1 MNTNTPHTL
10 LSPSSVESSSNSV
23 KERTA
28 KLQHL
33 TPRQIV
39 AELDKY
45 IIGQHAAKKSVAIAL
60 RNRWRRQQ
68 VSGAMRDEIMPN
80 NIIMIGP
87 TGVGKTEIARRL
99 AKLAGAPFV
108 KVEATK
114 FTEVGYVGRDVE
126 SMIRDL
132 AEIAIAM
139 VRAEKRVEVEAA
151 AKKAAEAR
159 ILDILIPPQVR
170 RAGSF
175 GFDNGED
182 EIIENAATREKFLE
196 QLQRGDLEDRMI
208 ELDVTVD
215 SLPSMQVLGPI
226 GLDDMGINLK
236 DMFGSMMPQ
245 RSKKRKLT
253 VAEARIILEQE
264 EAEKLIDMEAVAQ
277 EAIARAENSG
287 IVFIDEIDK
296 VASPAGSGTG
306 PDVSRSGVQRD
317 LLPIVEGSTVSTK
330 YGSVKTDHILF
341 IASGAFHVAKPAD
354 LIPELQGRFPIRVE
368 LESLLEEDF
377 YKILTIP
384 ENALIK
390 QYQAL
395 MASEGI
401 DLVFEEDAIRAI
413 ASTAAFVNQEIV
425 NIGARRLHT
434 ILTTLLEDLL
444 FNTPDNVEDKRIV
457 ITADTVQSRLSDIA
471 KNQDLSKYIL

>member
-1 MNTNTPHTL
+1 MSNTQNASTTPL
-10 LSPSSVESSSNSV
+10 LTS
-23 KERTA
+23 T
-28 KLQHL
+28 L

-60 RNRWRRQQ
+60 RNRWRRQS
-68 VSGAMRDEIMPN
+68 VTGAMREEIMPN

-99 AKLAGAPFV
+99 AKLSGAPFV

-114 FTEVGYVGRDVE
+114 FTEVGYIGRDVE

-132 AEIAIAM
+132 VEIAITIVRDEHRKDIM
-139 VRAEKRVEVEAA
+139 VA
-151 AKKAAEAR
+151 AKKAVEQR
-159 ILDILIPPQVR
+159 ILDIIIPPQIV

-175 GFDNGED
+175 GFDNGGD
-182 EIIENAATREKFLE
+182 DDIVENQATRDRFLE
-196 QLQRGDLEDRMI
+196 QLQRGDLEERMI
-208 ELDVTVD
+208 ELEVSVD
-215 SLPSMQVLGPI
+215 SMPSMHVLGPVGMDEI
-226 GLDDMGINLK
+226 GFNIK
-236 DMFGSMMPQ
+236 DMLAPMMPTK
-245 RSKKRKLT
+245 SKKRKVS
-253 VAEARIILEQE
+253 VAEARTILEQE
-264 EAEKLIDMEAVAQ
+264 EVEKLIDMDAVTRDAV
-277 EAIARAENSG
+277 ARAENTG

-296 VASPAGSGTG
+296 IAVAGSSSGGSGG

-317 LLPIVEGSTVSTK
+317 LLPIVEGSSVSTK
-330 YGSVKTDHILF
+330 YGTVKTDHILF
-341 IASGAFHVAKPAD
+341 IASGAFHVSKPSD

-368 LESLLEEDF
+368 LDNLSEDDF
-377 YKILTIP
+377 FNILTIP

-395 MASEGI
+395 LQSEGLTLRF
-401 DLVFEEDAIRAI
+401 DESAIREI
-413 ASTAAFVNQEIV
+413 AATAAYVNTEIV

-444 FNTPDNVEDKRIV
+444 FNTPDNLTELNAANAVSEANEVTIS
-457 ITADTVQSRLSDIA
+457 AETVKSRLQAIA